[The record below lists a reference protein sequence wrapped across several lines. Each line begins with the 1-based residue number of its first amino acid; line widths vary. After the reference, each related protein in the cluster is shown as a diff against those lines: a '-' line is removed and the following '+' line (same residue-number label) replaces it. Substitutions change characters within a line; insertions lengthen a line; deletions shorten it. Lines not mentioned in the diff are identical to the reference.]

1 MTTPNDIVGTN
12 SDGTPMTMGQLSSR
26 MNAVYTW
33 FLDNGKHGARLV
45 RIDQELAEGGD
56 TDTQL
61 DRIEDDTD
69 DGTVTP

>member
-12 SDGTPMTMGQLSSR
+12 PDGTPMNMGQLSAR
-26 MNAVYTW
+26 LNALYTW

-56 TDTQL
+56 TDAQL